1 MSLMTYYLRVM
12 SYSTW
17 ISLPSSSYIGH
28 NLTVSRVLN
37 YIVYMLTFKSIQQE
51 IKEVASHIKENCQR
65 RYYTQ

>member
-17 ISLPSSSYIGH
+17 ISLPS

-37 YIVYMLTFKSIQQE
+37 YIVFMLTFKSIQQE

-65 RYYTQ
+65 RYCTQ